1 MKEEA
6 SKNPIQV
13 AEKIFLVIETLAENG
28 PMGIMELSSSLGYHK
43 STTHRLVNSLV
54 CLGYIRQDEES
65 LKYSLSLKFLEIG
78 GKILEQTNMAALI
91 HPSLKKLSEQTGETV
106 HLVQREGTEAV
117 YIDKVESS
125 ASSIRMVSRVGG
137 RIPLYCSG
145 VGKAL
150 LAELSD
156 EEIRAIW
163 EASRIRRLTPY
174 TITSLDELM
183 ERVGEVRK
191 NGFAVDDEEN
201 EEGVRCIAV
210 SIRDYHKEPVYALS
224 ISAPVGRMTGERM
237 KELER
242 DVLEFKKELAKN
254 LGFRGTG
261 R

>member
-54 CLGYIRQDEES
+54 CLGYI

-125 ASSIRMVSRVGG
+125 ASSIRMVSRVGS

-183 ERVGEVRK
+183 ERVGEVRRK
-191 NGFAVDDEEN
+191 TRKA
-201 EEGVRCIAV
+201 
-210 SIRDYHKEPVYALS
+210 
-224 ISAPVGRMTGERM
+224 SAASRSASGITTRSRFMP
-237 KELER
+237 
-242 DVLEFKKELAKN
+242 
-254 LGFRGTG
+254 
-261 R
+261 

>member
-117 YIDKVESS
+117 YI
-125 ASSIRMVSRVGG
+125 RMVSRVGS

-156 EEIRAIW
+156 EEIRAVW